1 MKKAFVFHFR
11 TYLLLLVI
19 EYPCFLFMIV
29 LSLRRKLTYL
39 RHVRER
45 DSEERF
51 DHRSNLPRRGEP
63 GLGTSLGC

>member
-1 MKKAFVFHFR
+1 
-11 TYLLLLVI
+11 
-19 EYPCFLFMIV
+19 MIV